1 MIEPQTISRNNVEDV
16 LSLTPVQLGMLFHT
30 LNAAEHELYQEQ
42 LCFTLAGEIDG
53 RLLRQALACVI
64 ETNEMLRA
72 VFRWQKL
79 EHPVQII
86 LKKADLQ
93 WKDHDF
99 STLEPEARTQALIEL
114 KQADRAER
122 IDIASHP
129 VRVTLC
135 KLSARQFEV
144 MLSYHHMVMD
154 GWSLGIVLKEWLDT
168 YRSLRS
174 GHQPDL
180 VPKIPFKQFVKLV
193 QQRDK
198 QAERT
203 YWEAYLQGFEKMN
216 VLSGPKSEKEK
227 SDAVFQCCV
236 LQTELQPRI
245 HAFLTRHRL
254 TLATL
259 LYAAWGVCLQRYCG
273 TDDVVFGTT
282 VSGRS
287 APIRGMEQ
295 MVGMFINTLPLR
307 IRAHSGQSVDDLL
320 QEVATDIQN
329 RMPYDRTSLVDL
341 KAYCGFEGTG
351 DMFDSILVLENYP
364 IERSLQAENEWAYI
378 EKAAMAEQTHY
389 DLTITVIDADRL
401 TFEFRYRSGALAQ
414 ETVQGMAKHFE
425 RIVGILIDNPQ
436 MPVHQ
441 IGMLD
446 EIEQQRL
453 LEWGRNPRPFSE
465 AISIV
470 DMFEAQAAASPEA
483 LAVVYDGRALT
494 YSELNRRAN
503 RLAHYLRQQGVRK
516 NQVVGIMAERG
527 LEFMVGILAILKAGG
542 AYLPIDPDY
551 PDERIEYMIQ
561 HSKVELLLAGK
572 PSETRTP
579 FTGGAEVVAY
589 DEISVDAQM
598 PDHNLGVAYDP
609 DQLFYV
615 LYTSGSTGN
624 PKGVMIRA
632 HAFVNLIRWF
642 TREFDL
648 NANDR
653 VLLIAPTGFDL
664 AQKNLFGALVS
675 GGQLCLYWPGIF
687 DYNRMSNLIQ
697 DSRITII
704 NCAPSA
710 FYPLMDFNQE
720 TNFVRL
726 SSLKRV
732 FLGGEP
738 IHNRRIRPWIAS
750 GTADVEII
758 NSYGPTECTDV
769 VSYYRCDRRHLLS
782 DQAIPIGKP
791 IDNAELYVL
800 GKDGHLLPAGWPG
813 ELCIGGMVLAQ
824 GYYHAPQ
831 LTAERFVP
839 TPHLPSPR
847 VYKTGDQARW
857 LPDGNLEYIGRI
869 DNQVKIRGY
878 RVELAEIESSLAR
891 VEGIIQSVVT
901 VGERA
906 DGHRYLCAYYVA
918 DREIRKEHCIRTMSR
933 ELPHFM
939 IPDTFVSLDQ
949 FPLTP
954 NGKIDRRALGEP
966 AEEAASP
973 PIPFADRAEE
983 AELVEIWRRV
993 LGPRPFGVHD
1003 HFFDAGGNS
1012 LLLIQMHGLLEKKF
1026 PGKWEI
1032 PDLFSYPTIAKMAA
1046 YWRQTESAARI
1057 EGLPFPQDYYSVFYS
1072 LSDTDVVPLPIT
1084 GMHKEKLEQVAS
1096 REAIPLPDILLSV
1109 WVYLLHE
1116 ISGQSIVPVYVCG
1129 RSVAEARLLK
1139 VELAGLTDF
1148 EALFDKVRELQ
1159 SAQKECKRLSV
1170 PKDLTKGKPER
1181 IVVGFHDADNRSEAI
1196 LDRTPID
1203 FMLQVRQERDE
1214 IRLGF
1219 VYRTDRLK
1227 LENVNQVLNAYDKLL
1242 TMLIQS

>member
-1 MIEPQTISRNNVEDV
+1 MNEPRTISRNNVEDV

-30 LNAAEHELYQEQ
+30 LNAAEHEFYQEQ

-53 RLLRQALACVI
+53 GVLQQALAYVI
-64 ETNEMLRA
+64 ETNEMLRS

-86 LKKADLQ
+86 LKKTDLQ
-93 WKDHDF
+93 WKAYDF
-99 STLEPEARTQALIEL
+99 SAMESDDGTKALIEL

-129 VRVTLC
+129 LRVALC

-144 MLSYHHMVMD
+144 ILSYHHILMD

-174 GHQPDL
+174 GRQVDL
-180 VPKIPFKQFVKLV
+180 APKIPFKHFVKRV

-203 YWEAYLQGFEKMN
+203 FWEAYLQGFEEKK

-227 SDAVFQCCV
+227 SGSAFECYGLETD
-236 LQTELQPRI
+236 LGPRI
-245 HAFLTRHRL
+245 QSFLTHHRS

-259 LYAAWGVCLQRYCG
+259 LYTAWGICLQRYCG

-287 APIRGMEQ
+287 APIRGIEQ
-295 MVGMFINTLPLR
+295 MVGMFINTIPLR
-307 IRAHSGQSVDDLL
+307 IRTHSGQTIDGLL
-320 QEVATDIQN
+320 QEVAADIQN
-329 RMPYDRTSLVDL
+329 RMPYDHTSLVDL
-341 KAYCGFEGTG
+341 KAYCGFEGMG
-351 DMFDSILVLENYP
+351 DLFDSILVLENYP
-364 IERSLQAENEWAYI
+364 IERSLQAENEIAYI
-378 EKAAMAEQTHY
+378 EKAAMTEQTHY
-389 DLTITVIDADRL
+389 DLAITVIDAERL
-401 TFEFRYRSGALAQ
+401 TFEFRYRSDSFT
-414 ETVQGMAKHFE
+414 EDMIQGMAKHFE

-436 MPVHQ
+436 LPVYQ

-446 EIEQQRL
+446 EIEQRRL

-483 LAVVYDGRALT
+483 TAVAFDGQTLT
-494 YSELNRRAN
+494 YAELNRRAN
-503 RLAHYLRQQGVRK
+503 RLAHVLSQQGVRK
-516 NQVVGIMAERG
+516 NQIVGIMAERG
-527 LEFMVGILAILKAGG
+527 LELMIGILAILKAGG

-551 PDERIEYMIQ
+551 PDDRIEYMIQ

-572 PSETRTP
+572 QSASRNR
-579 FTGGAEVVAY
+579 FAGVMEVLAY
-589 DEISVDAQM
+589 DEISVDAQL
-598 PDHNLGVAYDP
+598 PDRNLGLAYDP
-609 DQLFYV
+609 EQLFYV

-675 GGQLCLYWPGIF
+675 GGQLCLYVPGIF
-687 DYNRMSNLIQ
+687 DYNRMSNMIQ
-697 DSRITII
+697 DQQITIL

-710 FYPLMDFNQE
+710 FYPLMDFNQD

-738 IHNRRIRPWIAS
+738 IHSRRILPWIDS

-758 NSYGPTECTDV
+758 NTYGPTECTDV
-769 VSYYRCDRRHLLS
+769 VSFFTCDRRHLRS

-791 IDNAELYVL
+791 VDNAELYVL

-839 TPHLPSPR
+839 TPHLPSPI

-857 LPDGNLEYIGRI
+857 LPDGNLDYIGRI

-878 RVELAEIESSLAR
+878 RVELAEIENSLAR

-906 DGHRYLCAYYVA
+906 DGHRYLCAYYVS
-918 DREIRKEHCIRTMSR
+918 DREIDKEHCMRTMSQ

-954 NGKIDRRALGEP
+954 NGKIDRRALREP
-966 AEEAASP
+966 VEEVASP
-973 PIPFADRAEE
+973 EISLTERSEE
-983 AELVEIWRRV
+983 AELHEIWRSV
-993 LGPRPFGVHD
+993 LGPRPFGIHD

-1026 PGKWEI
+1026 PGRWEI
-1032 PDLFSYPTIAKMAA
+1032 PDLFSYPTISRMAA
-1046 YWRQTESAARI
+1046 YLRQTESVERI
-1057 EGLPFPQDYYSVFYS
+1057 EGLPFPQDYYSVFYT
-1072 LSDTDVVPLPIT
+1072 LAGTDVVPFPIS
-1084 GMHKEKLEQVAS
+1084 GKQRVRLAQVAS
-1096 REAIPLPDILLSV
+1096 REVIPLHDIFLSV

-1116 ISGQSIVPVYVCG
+1116 ISGQSLVPVYVCG
-1129 RSVAEARLLK
+1129 RSVTEARLLK
-1139 VELAGLTDF
+1139 VDLAGLTDF
-1148 EALFDKVRELQ
+1148 GELFQRISGLQ
-1159 SAQKECKRLSV
+1159 STQTEFKGLSV
-1170 PKDLTKGKPER
+1170 PKDMTKGKPER
-1181 IVVGFHDADNRSEAI
+1181 VVVGFHDADPESESN

-1203 FMLQVRQERDE
+1203 FMLQVKHERDE